1 MEKIQN
7 NEQFARRE
15 WIVVNLKDRGFEDP
29 ETKEVLAAWFK
40 YQEIV
45 RRPEPGSEIDDMIE
59 YALVLKDAGLKKEA
73 KAVLDDAL
81 LNAWSGFQD
90 AVLCEKIDGIIDSL
104 SIGE

>member
-1 MEKIQN
+1 
-7 NEQFARRE
+7 
-15 WIVVNLKDRGFEDP
+15 
-29 ETKEVLAAWFK
+29 
-40 YQEIV
+40 
-45 RRPEPGSEIDDMIE
+45 MIE